1 MGQAFHWASLALAF
15 APELCALG
23 ASGVDNGR
31 VRWLGVDLPE
41 TVKVRRRLLPD
52 SPRQRTLAC
61 SALSIVPR
69 ICCHTYTHT
78 TSTLEAMKRADRNEA
93 RRLRYRTAT
102 IVKVGAFVDGLQN
115 SHREFR
121 TSLIWGMRLVARLA
135 RVATLV
141 KRGGLGGPA
150 FREEEICTR

>member
-69 ICCHTYTHT
+69 TCCHKYTHT

-93 RRLRYRTAT
+93 RRWRYRTAT

-115 SHREFR
+115 SQGD
-121 TSLIWGMRLVARLA
+121 SLTNDNSSRKHAA
-135 RVATLV
+135 N
-141 KRGGLGGPA
+141 
-150 FREEEICTR
+150 FRECLFHALG